1 MNRET
6 VEKIYAGWL
15 GKTIG
20 VIHGSP
26 IEGMG
31 YYKINELY
39 GEISDYL
46 VKYEDYASDDDLNGP
61 LFFLKGMEDGKKGQN
76 TKSQDVANALLNYA
90 PYEHS
95 FFWWGGYGKSTEHTA
110 YLNLRNGI
118 PAPRS
123 GSIEQNGAT
132 VAEQIG
138 GQIFID
144 TWGLV
149 SPGNPD
155 LAAKLA
161 KEAASVTHDGNG
173 IYGGIFVAVCVSLA
187 FIENDI
193 RKIIDKALTYIPS
206 DCEYARVANAVLK
219 FHDENPDDWRACYLM
234 LRENFGYSKY
244 PGNCHI
250 IPNAGVVVLSL
261 VYGNGDYSDTINI
274 GNMCG
279 WDTDCNVG
287 NAASIVGVMVGLKGI
302 KKKWRDPVHDFLV
315 FSSCLG
321 AQNIQDIPEGALYI
335 AKLACDITNDTL
347 PEPYKSAYEMGHRSC
362 HFEFPGST
370 HSIRTRVE
378 DQEGNVLSSTNV
390 STVCNTKEESRTGKR
405 SLKISLSGLNKESL
419 SYIYKKTYLNQ
430 SDFTDSRYDPSFSP
444 IVYPNQT
451 ISLSLKLPDGS
462 DDVYASVFVKDRRSG
477 VIYESKK
484 TKLSCGKWADLEYK
498 IPKVQGLL
506 VFEIGAVI
514 RTTKRSTKDVTIY
527 LDDLKVSG
535 KPDYSLDFSKEKFEI
550 WRGARGEVSQVT
562 KLKGIIYL
570 ENGEM
575 NLSCAD
581 FTEAYTGD
589 TDFSDY
595 SSTFTFTPS
604 FDDASYGVNVRVQGA
619 MRSYRIALNRD
630 NTISI
635 EKNEYGYKTIECK
648 PFNWQAGKEY
658 TIKVTAKQNVIKAE
672 CDGVKLSY
680 TDNDNPYLNG
690 AVGVSLVGGAHVKV
704 KKITVKGL

>member
-1 MNRET
+1 MKKET

-26 IEGMG
+26 IEGFWYG
-31 YYKINELY
+31 RIKETY
-39 GEISDYL
+39 GEIKDYL

-61 LFFLKGMEDGKKGQN
+61 MFFLKGMADSGHGQN
-76 TKSQDVANALLNYA
+76 TKAQDVANALLNYA

-95 FFWWGGYGKSTEHTA
+95 FFWWGGYGRSTEHTA

-123 GSIEQNGAT
+123 GSIAQNGAT

-149 SPGNPD
+149 APGNPD

-187 FIENDI
+187 FVENNIRTIIE
-193 RKIIDKALTYIPS
+193 KALEYIPK
-206 DCEYARVANAVLK
+206 DCEYARVVNAVLK
-219 FHDENPDDWRACYLM
+219 FHDENPDDWRACYMM
-234 LRENFGYSKY
+234 LRDNFGYSKY

-250 IPNAGVVVLSL
+250 IPNAGVVALSL

-287 NAASIVGVMVGLKGI
+287 NAASIVGTMVGLKGI
-302 KKKWRDPVHDFLV
+302 KKKWKDPVHDFLV

-321 AQNIQDIPEGALYI
+321 SQNIQDIPEGALYI
-335 AKLACDITNDTL
+335 AKLACDITGDKL
-347 PEPYKSAYEMGHRSC
+347 PEPYRSAYELGHRAC

-370 HSIRTRVE
+370 HSMRTRVV
-378 DQEGNVLSSTNV
+378 DKEGNVVSQENLSV
-390 STVCNTKEESRTGKR
+390 SCNTSSEARTGKR
-405 SLKISLSGLNKESL
+405 SLKVEFKDIKGTDAAC
-419 SYIYKKTYLNQ
+419 IYKKTYLNQ

-444 IVYPNQT
+444 IAYPGQT
-451 ISLSLKLPDGS
+451 VSLSLKTPEGS
-462 DDVYASVFVKDRRSG
+462 EEVYASVFVRDRRSG
-477 VIYESKK
+477 KVYESRK
-484 TKLSCGKWADLEYK
+484 TKMSSGSWHDLSYK
-498 IPKVQGLL
+498 IPKDEGLL
-506 VFEIGAVI
+506 VFEVGAVI
-514 RTTKRSTKDVTIY
+514 RTTRKKSQNVTIF
-527 LDDLKVSG
+527 LDDLVVSG
-535 KPDYSLDFSKEKFEI
+535 KPDYTLDFAKESMEI

-570 ENGEM
+570 EEGQM
-575 NLSCAD
+575 NLSCEN

-589 TDFSDY
+589 TDFEDY
-595 SSTFTFTPS
+595 KSTFAFTPC
-604 FDDASYGVNVRVQGA
+604 FDKASYGVNVRVQGA
-619 MRSYRIALNRD
+619 MRSYRIALNKD
-630 NTISI
+630 NTFSI
-635 EKNEYGYKTIECK
+635 EKNEYGYRTLAST
-648 PFNWQAGKEY
+648 PFDWEAGKEY
-658 TIKVTAKQNVIKAE
+658 VISVTAKGNTIKAE
-672 CDGVKLSY
+672 CEGVKLSVA
-680 TDNDNPYLNG
+680 DKDNPYLNG
-690 AVGVSLVGGAHVKV
+690 AVGVSMYGGSHIKV
-704 KKITVKGL
+704 RKISVKGF

>member
-1 MNRET
+1 MKKET

-26 IEGMG
+26 IEGFWYG
-31 YYKINELY
+31 RIKETY
-39 GEISDYL
+39 GEIKDYL

-61 LFFLKGMEDGKKGQN
+61 LFFLKGMDDSGHGQD
-76 TKSQDVANALLNYA
+76 TKAQDVANALLNYA

-95 FFWWGGYGKSTEHTA
+95 FFWWGGYGRSTEHTA

-123 GSIEQNGAT
+123 GSIAQNGAT

-149 SPGNPD
+149 APGNPE

-187 FIENDI
+187 FVENNVRTIIE
-193 RKIIDKALTYIPS
+193 KALKYIPK
-206 DCEYARVANAVLK
+206 DCEYARVVNAVLK
-219 FHDENPDDWRACYLM
+219 FHNENPDNWRACYLM
-234 LRENFGYSKY
+234 LRDEFGYSKY

-250 IPNAGVVVLSL
+250 IPNAGVVALSL

-274 GNMCG
+274 GLMCG

-302 KKKWRDPVHDFLV
+302 KKKWKDPVHDFLV

-321 AQNIQDIPEGALYI
+321 SQNIQDIPEGALYI
-335 AKLACDITNDTL
+335 AKLACDITGDKL
-347 PEPYKSAYEMGHRSC
+347 PKPYRSAYELGHRSC

-370 HSIRTRVE
+370 HSMRTRVV
-378 DQEGNVLSSTNV
+378 DKEGNVVSQENLSV
-390 STVCNTKEESRTGKR
+390 SCNTSSEARTGKR
-405 SLKISLSGLNKESL
+405 SLKVEFKDIKGTDAAC
-419 SYIYKKTYLNQ
+419 IYKKTYLNQ

-444 IVYPNQT
+444 IAYPGQT
-451 ISLSLKLPDGS
+451 VSLSLKTPEGS
-462 DDVYASVFVKDRRSG
+462 EEVYASVFVRDRRSG
-477 VIYESKK
+477 KVYESRK
-484 TKLSCGKWADLEYK
+484 TKMSSGSWYDLSYK
-498 IPKVQGLL
+498 IPKDEGLL

-514 RTTKRSTKDVTIY
+514 RTTKKKTQNVTVF
-527 LDDLKVSG
+527 LDDLVVRG
-535 KPDYSLDFSKEKFEI
+535 KPDYTLDFSKESMEI
-550 WRGARGEVSQVT
+550 WKGTRGEVSQVT

-570 ENGEM
+570 EEGQM
-575 NLSCAD
+575 NLSCEN

-589 TDFSDY
+589 TDFEDY
-595 SSTFTFTPS
+595 KSTFAFTPC
-604 FDDASYGVNVRVQGA
+604 FDKASYGVNVRVQGA
-619 MRSYRIALNRD
+619 MRSYRIALNKD
-630 NTISI
+630 NTFSI
-635 EKNEYGYKTIECK
+635 EKNEYGYRTLASTQFVWE
-648 PFNWQAGKEY
+648 AGKEY
-658 TIKVTAKQNVIKAE
+658 VISVTAKGNTIKAE
-672 CDGVKLSY
+672 CEGVKLSI
-680 TDNDNPYLNG
+680 TDKDNPYLNG
-690 AVGVSLVGGAHVKV
+690 AVGVSMYGGSHIKV
-704 KKITVKGL
+704 RKISVKGF

>member
-1 MNRET
+1 MKKET

-26 IEGMG
+26 IEGFWYG
-31 YYKINELY
+31 RIKETY
-39 GEISDYL
+39 GEIKDYL

-61 LFFLKGMEDGKKGQN
+61 LFFLKGMDDSGHGQD
-76 TKSQDVANALLNYA
+76 TKAQDVANALLNYA

-95 FFWWGGYGKSTEHTA
+95 FFWWGGYGRSTEHTA

-123 GSIEQNGAT
+123 GSIAQNGAT

-149 SPGNPD
+149 APGNPE

-187 FIENDI
+187 FVENNVRTIIE
-193 RKIIDKALTYIPS
+193 KALEYIPK
-206 DCEYARVANAVLK
+206 DCEYARVVNAVLK
-219 FHDENPDDWRACYLM
+219 FHDENPDNWRACYLM
-234 LRENFGYSKY
+234 LRDEFGYSKY

-250 IPNAGVVVLSL
+250 IPNAGVVALSL

-274 GNMCG
+274 GLMCG

-302 KKKWRDPVHDFLV
+302 KKKWKDPVHDFLV

-321 AQNIQDIPEGALYI
+321 AQNISDIPEGALYI
-335 AKLACDITNDTL
+335 AKLACDITGDKL
-347 PEPYKSAYEMGHRSC
+347 PEPYRSAYELGHRAC

-370 HSIRTRVE
+370 HSMRTRVV
-378 DQEGNVLSSTNV
+378 DKEGNVVSSSNLSV
-390 STVCNTKEESRTGKR
+390 SCNTTSEARTGKR
-405 SLKISLSGLNKESL
+405 SLKVEFKDIKGGDSAC
-419 SYIYKKTYLNQ
+419 IYKKTYLNQ
-430 SDFTDSRYDPSFSP
+430 SDFSDSRYDPSFSP
-444 IVYPNQT
+444 IAYPGQMV
-451 ISLSLKLPDGS
+451 SLSLKIPEGAEE
-462 DDVYASVFVKDRRSG
+462 VNASIFVRNRRSG
-477 VIYESKK
+477 KVYESKK
-484 TKLSCGKWADLEYK
+484 TKLSGGTWHDLSYR
-498 IPKVQGLL
+498 IPKEEGML
-506 VFEIGAVI
+506 VFEIGAVL
-514 RTTKRSTKDVTIY
+514 RTTKKKAQDVTVF
-527 LDDLKVSG
+527 LDDLVVCG
-535 KPDYSLDFSKEKFEI
+535 KPDYTIDFSKESTEI
-550 WRGARGEVSQVT
+550 WKGARGEVSQIT

-570 ENGEM
+570 DEGQM
-575 NLSCAD
+575 NLSCEN

-589 TDFSDY
+589 TDFEDY
-595 SSTFTFTPS
+595 KSSFTFTPC
-604 FDDASYGVNVRVQGA
+604 FDGASYGVNVRVQGA
-619 MRSYRIALNRD
+619 MRSYRVALNKD

-635 EKNEYGYKTIECK
+635 QKNEYGYRTLVSK
-648 PFNWQAGKEY
+648 PFTWKPGKEY
-658 TIKVTAKQNVIKAE
+658 VISVTAKGHTIKAE
-672 CDGVKLSY
+672 CECVALSFA
-680 TDNDNPYLNG
+680 DKDNPYLNG
-690 AVGVSLVGGAHVKV
+690 AVGVSLYGGSHIKV
-704 KKITVKGL
+704 RQISVKGI